1 MIFVLKTMLYVGI
14 VVYAP
19 TIALSSVTNLS
30 WWVCVLLLG
39 ICATIYT
46 TLGGIQAIV
55 WTDVFQIF
63 IMFGGIL
70 AIFIE
75 GLNETGSKAK
85 ELSSSIGVSIPM
97 KDTPLSTSFL
107 SPLFCG
113 E

>member
-1 MIFVLKTMLYVGI
+1 MCFFLLFQTILYVGI

-30 WWVCVLLLG
+30 WWACVLLLG
-39 ICATIYT
+39 VCSTIYT

-70 AIFIE
+70 AIFFE
-75 GLNETGSKAK
+75 GINVVG
-85 ELSSSIGVSIPM
+85 GVE
-97 KDTPLSTSFL
+97 KVW
-107 SPLFCG
+107 
-113 E
+113 

>member
-1 MIFVLKTMLYVGI
+1 MYVAI

-30 WWVCVLLLG
+30 WWACVLLLG
-39 ICATIYT
+39 VCSTIYT

-70 AIFIE
+70 AIFFE
-75 GLNETGSKAK
+75 GLNVAGGIEK
-85 ELSSSIGVSIPM
+85 VW
-97 KDTPLSTSFL
+97 
-107 SPLFCG
+107 
-113 E
+113 